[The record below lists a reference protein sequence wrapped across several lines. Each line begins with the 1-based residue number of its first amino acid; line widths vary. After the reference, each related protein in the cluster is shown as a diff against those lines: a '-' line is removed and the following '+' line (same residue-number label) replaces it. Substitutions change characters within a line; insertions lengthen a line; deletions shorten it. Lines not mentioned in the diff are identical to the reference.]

1 MKLLHVSDW
10 HLGRTTYNASR
21 AEDHD
26 KVLAEILDLARHERP
41 DLILHTGDLFESI
54 RPAYEDMDR
63 GIRALLQLSEVAPLV
78 VLCGNHDS
86 PALFRLFNKL
96 LGEDSRIRFV
106 DKARAADDGGVITYP
121 GPRGETIRLASLP
134 FVHANRMVPA
144 FEKPDTWMVAYADRI
159 KLIEDN
165 LWDGLAET
173 ANFATDVL
181 VFAAHLHVAG
191 ATFSRSER
199 LIHVTDTYASRIEHV
214 PKVSYAAF
222 GHIHKPQPLPQNEKG
237 WYAGSPIPLDFGE
250 VGEQKYAIV
259 VEAEPGRPPHIRP
272 VPLSGGR
279 PLKKL
284 EGSLV
289 DIARLAPRVGKS
301 LCLVTVVTETP
312 VADLSEKVRDLLPDA
327 VVLQVEESCDAKKV
341 TALRKEDAQAVE
353 PTFEELFREYLGE
366 TGTKGATVDRV
377 LSTFAS
383 LLAAVEHEEKPGFTE
398 EKLLEELVDG
408 APQLQGDVA
417 NVSVTG
423 RVSRDVPAV
432 IGGSTPVATS
442 AVGSAPVATKE
453 GMRAPVGTATV
464 ASMPVATP
472 PGGTPAVATNAD
484 GSGAIARTPVAT
496 PAVAGAPDA
505 TVPIS
510 STQQGLFTAT
520 TVPVATPPD
529 STASDATTPVAAKRG
544 ARRSTRKGAAS

>member
-63 GIRALLQLSEVAPLV
+63 GIRALLLLADVAPVV

-86 PALFRLFNKL
+86 PALFRLFAKL
-96 LGEDSRIRFV
+96 LGDDSRIRFV
-106 DKARAADDGGVITYP
+106 DKARAADDGGVIVYP
-121 GPRGETIRLASLP
+121 GPRGETIRLACLP

-159 KLIEDN
+159 KLIQEN
-165 LWDGLAET
+165 LWEGLSES
-173 ANFATDVL
+173 ANYATDVL

-199 LIHVTDTYASRIEHV
+199 PIHVTDTYASRIEHI
-214 PKVSYAAF
+214 PKASYAAF
-222 GHIHKPQPLPQNEKG
+222 GHIHKPQALPQNEKG

-250 VGEQKYAIV
+250 VGEQKYAIL
-259 VEAEPGRPPHIRP
+259 VEAEPQRPPHIRP

-279 PLKKL
+279 PLKRL
-284 EGSLV
+284 AGSLV
-289 DIARLAPRVGKS
+289 DIARLAPNVGKS
-301 LCLVTVVTETP
+301 LCLVTVETETP
-312 VADLSEKVRDLLPDA
+312 VPDLSEKVRDLLVDA
-327 VVLQVEESCDAKKV
+327 VILQVEESCAAKKTV
-341 TALRKEDAQAVE
+341 ALKKEDAQTVE

-383 LLAAVEHEEKPGFTE
+383 LLAAVEHEEKPGFPE
-398 EKLLEELVDG
+398 EKLLDELAEGGPRIDG
-408 APQLQGDVA
+408 DPARSPPVA
-417 NVSVTG
+417 
-423 RVSRDVPAV
+423 
-432 IGGSTPVATS
+432 STPVAS
-442 AVGSAPVATKE
+442 
-453 GMRAPVGTATV
+453 
-464 ASMPVATP
+464 
-472 PGGTPAVATNAD
+472 
-484 GSGAIARTPVAT
+484 TPVAST
-496 PAVAGAPDA
+496 PVASTPIATAPDA
-505 TVPIS
+505 S
-510 STQQGLFTAT
+510 AFALTA
-520 TVPVATPPD
+520 PP
-529 STASDATTPVAAKRG
+529 TEKPG
-544 ARRSTRKGAAS
+544 PRRTRKGGAS